1 MNTKPKKITAK
12 EWAEIIRVPAV
23 MEPWGIDDHDP
34 LYIPTPKEFSE
45 TVYGVKFD
53 FISGSPG
60 YCGDLYIIHGDY
72 VGERPLVL
80 IRNTDAFEPHLNGQ
94 LEVVKPDD
102 E

>member
-12 EWAEIIRVPAV
+12 EWTEILKVQYIRDA
-23 MEPWGIDDHDP
+23 WGIDDHDP
-34 LYIPTPKEFSE
+34 LSIPTPKQFAES
-45 TVYGVKFD
+45 VYGVKFD
-53 FISGSPG
+53 FISNGPG
-60 YCGDLYIIHGDY
+60 YCGDLYIIHGDR
-72 VGERPLVL
+72 VGERPFVL